1 MTLNEYNYNN
11 ELILKLNKIEVQKNN
26 EKISEV
32 FKDYEILKPKI
43 VFNGSNP
50 YLALNQIIVAEIE
63 NYSSLET
70 FSNIYVDED
79 YYYNYG
85 ELIIKCKK

>member
-32 FKDYEILKPKI
+32 F
-43 VFNGSNP
+43 
-50 YLALNQIIVAEIE
+50 
-63 NYSSLET
+63 
-70 FSNIYVDED
+70 
-79 YYYNYG
+79 
-85 ELIIKCKK
+85 

>member
-1 MTLNEYNYNN
+1 MTFNEYNYNN

-43 VFNGSNP
+43 V
-50 YLALNQIIVAEIE
+50 LMALI
-63 NYSSLET
+63 
-70 FSNIYVDED
+70 
-79 YYYNYG
+79 
-85 ELIIKCKK
+85 LI

>member
-50 YLALNQIIVAEIE
+50 YLALNHIIVAEIE

-70 FSNIYVDED
+70 FSNIYVDEVHRWKQRK
-79 YYYNYG
+79 
-85 ELIIKCKK
+85 LKR

>member
-1 MTLNEYNYNN
+1 MTFNEYNYNN
-11 ELILKLNKIEVQKNN
+11 ELILKLNKIEVQKITKNFW
-26 EKISEV
+26 S

-43 VFNGSNP
+43 IFNGSNP
-50 YLALNQIIVAEIE
+50 YLALNHIIVAEIE

-70 FSNIYVDED
+70 FSKIYVDED